1 MSVPPVTVHADE
13 TIAEAARTMAH
24 SRVERLPVVDDEDR
38 VVGIVTRR
46 DLIQVFLQPD
56 DVIRREVI
64 DEVLVRTLWLSP
76 STVEVAVYEGVVTL
90 TGHVERRSE
99 AEIAASMTD
108 RIDGVVAVVDRLTYR
123 LDDSHLRPDEPAL
136 HGVTE
141 EWLRKL

>member
-1 MSVPPVTVHADE
+1 
-13 TIAEAARTMAH
+13 
-24 SRVERLPVVDDEDR
+24 
-38 VVGIVTRR
+38 
-46 DLIQVFLQPD
+46 
-56 DVIRREVI
+56 
-64 DEVLVRTLWLSP
+64 VLVRTLWLGP

-99 AEIAASMTD
+99 AEIAVSMTD

-123 LDDSHLRPDEPAL
+123 LDDTHLRPDEPAL